1 MVCDNRG
8 YFSQTWNVFK
18 YFGDGAA
25 VRSGQFTGNV
35 TTPTPD
41 YAKLAEA
48 YGGVGERVEKAADLE
63 SAIDRALAALASGKT
78 ALLDVFVT
86 P

>member
-1 MVCDNRG
+1 MI
-8 YFSQTWNVFK
+8 
-18 YFGDGAA
+18 A
-25 VRSGQFTGNV
+25 
-35 TTPTPD
+35 PTPD

-48 YGGVGERVEKAADLE
+48 YGGVGERVEKSADLD